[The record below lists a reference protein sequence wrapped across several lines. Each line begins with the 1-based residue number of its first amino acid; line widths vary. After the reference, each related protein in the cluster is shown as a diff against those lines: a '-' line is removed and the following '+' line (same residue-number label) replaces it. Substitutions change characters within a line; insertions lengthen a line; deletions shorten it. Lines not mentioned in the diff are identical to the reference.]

1 MRLISVVTLVFAAMG
16 LSSTFALAQDA
27 TDTAPAAFRA
37 GAAKRSIVPPFPTR
51 MGGFFDRTETFKGV
65 KSPLFARAL
74 VCENAESA
82 VGIVT
87 TDLLWM
93 PRNLADAVREA
104 VSQQTSLK
112 PDHILVCAAH
122 NHSAPAGFAEQSL
135 FGGPYN
141 EELFVFM
148 RDALAGALIEALES
162 LRPASVGFGSGALE
176 NFARNRHQNNNTVV
190 DPEVGVLRVTEADS
204 RNNIATL
211 FNFTGHPVIL
221 GSQNLLLCGE
231 YPGVAEQFVE
241 DNVGGVALFT
251 QGACGDVTVHRSG
264 DPYLEVERLG
274 RILGA
279 EVVKT
284 LEMTQ
289 PTADPFVF
297 SRLEDIDVEPRVPLG
312 LDTAQAKLDSLKE
325 ELADAQAAAA
335 NEAVIQRLEREV
347 DSAEWAV
354 RIAGLKQE
362 RPEALPAIDH
372 APVHVMQIGPLV
384 LVGIPGELFVEYGLE
399 MKQRVRQSK
408 DRPMMLVGYAN
419 DYLGYLVTPRAVH
432 TGGYEQ
438 ATARLQASAPRAMT
452 EAAMQWVEED
462 VR

>member
-1 MRLISVVTLVFAAMG
+1 MRVFRFVTFVTVLVGLAAPVVIAE
-16 LSSTFALAQDA
+16 D
-27 TDTAPAAFRA
+27 DPAAIPLTFRA

-51 MGGFFDRTETFKGV
+51 MGGFFDRTQTFTGV
-65 KSPLFARAL
+65 KSPIFARAL
-74 VCENAESA
+74 VCVNSETA

-93 PRNLADAVREA
+93 PRNLADAVRNDVA
-104 VSQQTSLK
+104 ARTPLT
-112 PDHILVCAAH
+112 PDHILVSAAH
-122 NHSAPAGFAEQSL
+122 NHSAPSGFAAQSL
-135 FGGPYN
+135 FGGPFN
-141 EELFVFM
+141 EDLFNFM
-148 RDALAGALIEALES
+148 RDTLASALVEAYES
-162 LRPASVGFGSGALE
+162 LRPARVGFGSGELE
-176 NFARNRHQNNNTVV
+176 GFARNRQQNNDTVV
-190 DPEVGVLRVTEADS
+190 DPQVGVLRVTEADS
-204 RNNIATL
+204 RTVIATL

-221 GSQNLLLCGE
+221 GSQNLLICGE

-241 DNVGGVALFT
+241 DNAGGVALFT

-279 EVVKT
+279 EVLKT
-284 LEMTQ
+284 GEMTQ
-289 PTADPFVF
+289 PSDESYVF
-297 SRLEDIDVEPRVPLG
+297 SRLEDIDVEPRIFPELDEAQTRLDG
-312 LDTAQAKLDSLKE
+312 LKQALT
-325 ELADAQAAAA
+325 DANAAGAH
-335 NEAVIQRLEREV
+335 EAKIRRLEREA

-354 RIAGLKQE
+354 RIATLKKE
-362 RPEALPAIDH
+362 RPEALPYINC
-372 APVHVMQIGPLV
+372 APVQVVQIGPLV
-384 LVGIPGELFVEYGLE
+384 LVGIPGELFVEYALE

-438 ATARLQASAPRAMT
+438 ATARLEASAPRAMT
-452 EAAMQWVEED
+452 EAAMQWVDEG